1 MDRDKEKIKIIGKIV
16 EGESNS
22 YRKIDAQRKKDT
34 ETRREKN
41 EKGENGERGER
52 RSEGR

>member
-34 ETRREKN
+34 DRNKEK
-41 EKGENGERGER
+41 EK
-52 RSEGR
+52 

>member
-16 EGESNS
+16 EVESNS

-34 ETRREKN
+34 DGNKEK
-41 EKGENGERGER
+41 EK
-52 RSEGR
+52 